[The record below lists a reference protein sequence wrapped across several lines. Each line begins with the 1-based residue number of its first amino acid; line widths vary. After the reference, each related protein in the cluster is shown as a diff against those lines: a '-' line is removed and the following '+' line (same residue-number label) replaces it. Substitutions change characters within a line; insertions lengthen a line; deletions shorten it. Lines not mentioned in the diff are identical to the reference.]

1 MSLDATVW
9 AWKTRQKQKVGG
21 ALKPLKKLVLLSLAD
36 RAGETHE
43 C

>member
-21 ALKPLKKLVLLSLAD
+21 ALKPLKKFSVHD
-36 RAGETHE
+36 KNR
-43 C
+43 